1 MAATDR
7 FGNRLDPEL
16 SYATGG
22 ILSTAEDQ
30 YDEALEARR
39 IIANRWASDGP
50 EAIFNFSGLERGFPA
65 AAGDLAD
72 LDDETAPA
80 LYEDRF
86 TDLVLTHFGGTPGEH
101 DAFLA
106 NRMTAATVSTF
117 MTLVDP
123 GQTVIG
129 IAPNT
134 SHASVI
140 RAADLVDADFV
151 ETTGYDEFARAF
163 EAADDVAL
171 VALSRMDVTYEILEA
186 TEVDRV
192 VEHARENGV
201 EVYMDDAGGARIAP
215 VLFDHPRSLELGV
228 DVVST
233 GLDKYGVYGPR
244 FGVMGGDAGLVR
256 RIRSQ
261 AWKLGLEARPTFV
274 VGAVRSLERYDPQ
287 RVRDCYEAT
296 LTVGE
301 ALRRRL
307 DDAVSETPS
316 ILKLTGADLL
326 EVAMDRAGID
336 EPPLVPIEATAA
348 LSMLMLRD
356 HGVITVHFVGIPS
369 GTPDFLLKFM
379 PPEELERFGGPD
391 AFAEAVDGSIDALAG
406 LLDDPADLRTLLLG

>member
-16 SYATGG
+16 SYATGR
-22 ILSTAEDQ
+22 ILSTAMDQ

-39 IIANRWASDGP
+39 IIADRWAADGP
-50 EAIFNFSGLERGFPA
+50 GAIFNFSGLERGFPA
-65 AAGDLAD
+65 DAGDLAD

-80 LYEDRF
+80 LYGDRF
-86 TDLVLTHFGGTPGEH
+86 TQRTLEHFGGDPDEH
-101 DAFLA
+101 EAFLA

-129 IAPNT
+129 VAPNT

-140 RAADLVDADFV
+140 RAADLVDATFV
-151 ETTGYDEFARAF
+151 DVNGYEEFERELAA
-163 EAADDVAL
+163 AADVGL
-171 VALSRMDVTYEILEA
+171 VALSRMDVTYEIFDA
-186 TEVDRV
+186 DEVDRIV
-192 VEHARENGV
+192 RRANDDGTP
-201 EVYMDDAGGARIAP
+201 VYMDDAGGARVAP
-215 VLFDHPRSLELGV
+215 VLFDHPKSLELDV

-244 FGVMGGDAGLVR
+244 FGVMAGDAALVR

-261 AWKLGLEARPTFV
+261 AWELGLEARPTFV

-287 RVRDCYEAT
+287 RVRECYEAT
-296 LTVGE
+296 MTVGD
-301 ALRRRL
+301 ALRDRL
-307 DDAVSETPS
+307 GGAVTETPS
-316 ILKLTGADLL
+316 ILKLTGEDILDL
-326 EVAMDRAGID
+326 AMARAGID
-336 EPPLVPIEATAA
+336 EPTLVPIEATAA

-356 HGVITVHFVGIPS
+356 HGVITIHFVGIPS

-379 PPEELERFGGPD
+379 PPEELERFGGPA
-391 AFAEAVDGSIDALAG
+391 AFAGAVDGSIDELAE
-406 LLDDPADLRTLLLG
+406 LLDSHDRIRSLLLG